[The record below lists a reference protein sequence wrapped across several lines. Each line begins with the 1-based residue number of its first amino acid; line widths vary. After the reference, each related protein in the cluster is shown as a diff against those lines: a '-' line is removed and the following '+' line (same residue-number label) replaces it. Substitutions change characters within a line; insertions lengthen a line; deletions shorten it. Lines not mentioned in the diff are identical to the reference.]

1 MRRAACQP
9 RCARFVSPPSTLRT
23 LPAQLCFAHP
33 SSAFFL
39 RQCRAL
45 APEPQTSRS
54 CKFRA
59 ATFNFRL
66 STLYGLEYRLMATS
80 PIKFGT
86 SGWRGLIADDF
97 TFANVRLAVTAI
109 AEHAKAKA
117 KEPTILVGYDTRFYS
132 EEFSQ
137 LAVDILQHHAVRTLL
152 CETFT
157 PTPAVAFEIMR
168 RKLDGA
174 INFTASHNPAQY
186 HGLKFSSSD
195 AGPALPE
202 VTKDIEARAAQL
214 AANGGVPPLPPGAS
228 NSGLGE
234 KVNLRENYLKRLEE
248 LVQFEILRK
257 AKPSLVVDVLH
268 GCGAG
273 YLDRILSDHGVTVHA
288 MRTERDCLFDGTGPD
303 VSEENLAPLRK
314 AVVDSKATAGLAT
327 DGDADRFGI
336 VDRDGTWIQ
345 PNLILALV
353 YDYLVETRKWNM
365 PAARSVATTQ
375 MIDAAAK
382 SHGQT
387 VYQTP
392 VGFKYIGQLIR
403 EDKIALGG
411 EESAGLTIRGH
422 IPEKD
427 GILACLLMAEM
438 IAARGASIG
447 EQVRA
452 MYKKLGRE
460 FWPVREN
467 LHLSD
472 EQKANAV
479 KRVAVDAS
487 TLAGRKV
494 ISIDRTDG
502 AKFVLDDG
510 SWMLLRLSGTEP
522 LLRLY
527 VEAESAGASAQ
538 LTRDA
543 SAWVLK
549 N

>member
-1 MRRAACQP
+1 M
-9 RCARFVSPPSTLRT
+9 T
-23 LPAQLCFAHP
+23 
-33 SSAFFL
+33 
-39 RQCRAL
+39 
-45 APEPQTSRS
+45 
-54 CKFRA
+54 
-59 ATFNFRL
+59 
-66 STLYGLEYRLMATS
+66 TS

-97 TFANVRLAVTAI
+97 TFQNVRLAVTAI
-109 AEHAKAKA
+109 AEHVKTKAKV
-117 KEPTILVGYDTRFYS
+117 PTILVGYDTRFYS

-137 LAVDILQHHAVRTLL
+137 LAVDILQAHGVKTLL

-157 PTPAVAFEIMR
+157 PTPAVAYEIQR

-174 INFTASHNPAQY
+174 INFTASHNPAPY
-186 HGLKFSSSD
+186 HGLKFSSAD

-202 VTKDIEARAAQL
+202 VTKDIEARVVKL
-214 AANGGVPPLPPGAS
+214 LEKGGVPALPAAGKPKKDA
-228 NSGLGE
+228 GE
-234 KVNLRENYLKRLEE
+234 RVNLRENYLKRIEE
-248 LVQFEILRK
+248 LVRFDVLRK
-257 AKPSLVVDVLH
+257 GKTKFVVDALH

-273 YLDRILSDHGVTVHA
+273 YLDRALSEHGVLGPA
-288 MRTERDCLFDGTGPD
+288 LRLDRDCLFDGTGPD

-314 AVVDSKATAGLAT
+314 AVKESGATAGLAT

-336 VDRDGTWIQ
+336 VDHDGAWIQ
-345 PNLILALV
+345 PNNILALL

-375 MIDAAAK
+375 MVDAAAK
-382 SHGQT
+382 AHGQT
-387 VYQTP
+387 TYQTP

-411 EESAGLTIRGH
+411 EESAGITIRGH
-422 IPEKD
+422 VPEKD
-427 GILACLLMAEM
+427 GILACLLVAEM

-447 EQVRA
+447 EQLRR
-452 MYKKLGRE
+452 MFKKLGRE

-479 KRVAVDAS
+479 KKVAVDVS
-487 TLAGRKV
+487 TLLGRRV
-494 ISIDRTDG
+494 VSIDRTDG
-502 AKFVLDDG
+502 AKFVFDDG

-527 VEAESAGASAQ
+527 VEADSAAGSGKLVKEATKWI
-538 LTRDA
+538 LEG
-543 SAWVLK
+543 
-549 N
+549 

>member
-1 MRRAACQP
+1 M
-9 RCARFVSPPSTLRT
+9 S
-23 LPAQLCFAHP
+23 
-33 SSAFFL
+33 
-39 RQCRAL
+39 
-45 APEPQTSRS
+45 
-54 CKFRA
+54 
-59 ATFNFRL
+59 N
-66 STLYGLEYRLMATS
+66 S

-109 AEHAKAKA
+109 AEHVKAKAKA
-117 KEPTILVGYDTRFYS
+117 PAILVGYDTRFYS

-137 LAVDILQHHAVRTLL
+137 LAVDILQQRGIRTLL

-186 HGLKFSSSD
+186 HGLKFSSAD

-202 VTKDIEARAAQL
+202 VTKDIEARVAKMIAKDGSFPMSHAA
-214 AANGGVPPLPPGAS
+214 AS
-228 NSGLGE
+228 HGTKSASE

-248 LVQFEILRK
+248 LVHFETLRK
-257 AKPSLVVDVLH
+257 AKLSLVVDALH

-273 YLDRILSDHGVTVHA
+273 YLDRTLTDHGITVKS
-288 MRTERDCLFDGTGPD
+288 MRAERDCLFDGTGPD

-353 YDYLVETRKWNM
+353 YDYLVETRKWKM

-375 MIDAAAK
+375 MIDAVAK
-382 SHGQT
+382 MHGQT
-387 VYQTP
+387 VHQTP

-427 GILACLLMAEM
+427 GILACLLVAEM

-447 EQVRA
+447 DQVRA

-494 ISIDRTDG
+494 VSIDRTDG

-510 SWMLLRLSGTEP
+510 SWMLVRLSGTEP

-527 VEAESAGASAQ
+527 VEAESAAASAE
-538 LTRDA
+538 LTRET
-543 SAWVLK
+543 SQWVLQ

>member
-1 MRRAACQP
+1 M
-9 RCARFVSPPSTLRT
+9 ST
-23 LPAQLCFAHP
+23 
-33 SSAFFL
+33 SAG
-39 RQCRAL
+39 
-45 APEPQTSRS
+45 
-54 CKFRA
+54 
-59 ATFNFRL
+59 L
-66 STLYGLEYRLMATS
+66 STTS

-86 SGWRGLIADDF
+86 SGWRGVIAEDF
-97 TFANVRLAVTAI
+97 TFASVRLALTAI
-109 AEHAKAKA
+109 AEHVKAKSQQ
-117 KEPTILVGYDTRFYS
+117 PSILVGYDTRFYS

-137 LAVDILQHHAVRTLL
+137 LAVDILQHHGIRALL

-157 PTPAVAFEIMR
+157 PTPAVAYEIMR

-202 VTKDIEARAAQL
+202 ITKDIEARAAQI
-214 AANGGVPPLPPGAS
+214 AANGGAPPLPHSATNVKPS
-228 NSGLGE
+228 ES
-234 KVNLRENYLKRLEE
+234 VNLRENYLKRLEE
-248 LVQFEILRK
+248 LVRFDTLGK
-257 AKPSLVVDVLH
+257 ANVKFSVDALH

-273 YLDRILSDHGVTVHA
+273 YLDRTLSDHGVAVEA
-288 MRTERDCLFDGTGPD
+288 IRTERDCLFDGTGPD

-314 AVVDSKATAGLAT
+314 AVSDSKARAGLAT

-353 YDYLVETRKWNM
+353 YDYLVETRQWRM

-375 MIDAAAK
+375 MIDAVAK
-382 SHGQT
+382 SHGQS
-387 VYQTP
+387 VHQTP

-427 GILACLLMAEM
+427 GILACLLVAEM

-447 EQVRA
+447 EQIRA
-452 MYKKLGRE
+452 MYKKLGQE

-467 LHLSD
+467 LHLGD

-479 KRVAVDAS
+479 RKVAVDSS
-487 TLAGRKV
+487 TLLGRKV
-494 ISIDRTDG
+494 VSIDRTDG
-502 AKFVLDDG
+502 AKFVFEDG
-510 SWMLLRLSGTEP
+510 SWVLLRLSGTEP

-527 VEAESAGASAQ
+527 VEAESAAASAK
-538 LTRDA
+538 LTSEA
-543 SAWVLK
+543 TKWVLQS
-549 N
+549 

>member
-1 MRRAACQP
+1 
-9 RCARFVSPPSTLRT
+9 
-23 LPAQLCFAHP
+23 
-33 SSAFFL
+33 
-39 RQCRAL
+39 
-45 APEPQTSRS
+45 
-54 CKFRA
+54 
-59 ATFNFRL
+59 
-66 STLYGLEYRLMATS
+66 MAVS

-109 AEHAKAKA
+109 AEHVKSKASR
-117 KEPTILVGYDTRFYS
+117 PTILVGYDTRFYS

-137 LAVDILQHHAVRTLL
+137 LAVDILEHRGIRTLL

-186 HGLKFSSSD
+186 HGLKFSSAD

-202 VTKDIEARAAQL
+202 VTKDIEARVAEMISKDGPNPVSHGPGMRGKNSL
-214 AANGGVPPLPPGAS
+214 A
-228 NSGLGE
+228 E
-234 KVNLRENYLKRLEE
+234 KVNLRESYLKRLEE
-248 LVQFEILRK
+248 FVDFGTLAR
-257 AKPSLVVDVLH
+257 AKSKFIVDALH

-273 YLDRILSDHGVTVHA
+273 YLDRTLADHGIHVQA
-288 MRTERDCLFDGTGPD
+288 LRTDRDCLFDGTGPD
-303 VSEENLAPLRK
+303 VSEENLVPLRR
-314 AVVDSKATAGLAT
+314 AVADSGATAGLAT

-353 YDYLVETRKWNM
+353 YDYLLETRNWNM

-382 SHGQT
+382 SRGQT
-387 VYQTP
+387 VFQTP

-427 GILACLLMAEM
+427 GILACLLVAEM
-438 IAARGASIG
+438 IAARGASIR

-452 MYKKLGRE
+452 MFRKLGRE

-467 LHLSD
+467 LHLTD
-472 EQKANAV
+472 EQKANAI
-479 KRVAVDAS
+479 KKVAVDAS
-487 TLAGRKV
+487 TLLGRKV
-494 ISIDRTDG
+494 VSTDRTDG
-502 AKFVLDDG
+502 AKFVFEDG

-527 VEAESAGASAQ
+527 VEAESAAASAK
-538 LTRDA
+538 LTSEATR
-543 SAWVLK
+543 WVLE

>member
-1 MRRAACQP
+1 M
-9 RCARFVSPPSTLRT
+9 TI
-23 LPAQLCFAHP
+23 
-33 SSAFFL
+33 
-39 RQCRAL
+39 
-45 APEPQTSRS
+45 
-54 CKFRA
+54 
-59 ATFNFRL
+59 
-66 STLYGLEYRLMATS
+66 S

-109 AEHAKAKA
+109 AEHVKTKV
-117 KEPTILVGYDTRFYS
+117 KQPTVLVGYDTRFYS

-137 LAVDILQHHAVRTLL
+137 LAVNILQHHGIRTLL

-157 PTPAVAFEIMR
+157 PTPAIAYEIMR

-186 HGLKFSSSD
+186 HGLKFSSAD

-202 VTKDIEARAAQL
+202 VTKDIEARVAKRIAKDGPFPMSPAAADL
-214 AANGGVPPLPPGAS
+214 EK
-228 NSGLGE
+228 NSSGE

-248 LVQFEILRK
+248 VVRFDTLCK
-257 AKPSLVVDVLH
+257 AKSKFVVDALH
-268 GCGAG
+268 GCGTG
-273 YLDRILSDHGVTVHA
+273 YLDRTLTDHGVAVQA
-288 MRTERDCLFDGTGPD
+288 LRTERDCLFDGTGPD

-314 AVVDSKATAGLAT
+314 AVTDSKATAGLAT

-336 VDRDGTWIQ
+336 VDSDGAWIQ

-353 YDYLVETRKWNM
+353 YDYLVETRKWKM

-375 MIDAAAK
+375 MIDAIAK
-382 SHGQT
+382 FHGQT
-387 VYQTP
+387 TYQTP

-422 IPEKD
+422 VPEKD
-427 GILACLLMAEM
+427 GILACLLVAEM

-447 EQVRA
+447 EQIRA
-452 MYKKLGRE
+452 MFKKLGRE

-467 LHLSD
+467 LHLND
-472 EQKANAV
+472 EQKANAI
-479 KRVAVDAS
+479 KKVAVDAS
-487 TLAGRKV
+487 TLLGRKV
-494 ISIDRTDG
+494 VSIDRTDG
-502 AKFVLDDG
+502 AKFVFDDG
-510 SWMLLRLSGTEP
+510 TWILLRLSGTEP

-527 VEAESAGASAQ
+527 VEAESTGASAK
-538 LTRDA
+538 LTSEA
-543 SAWVLK
+543 TKWVLQH
-549 N
+549 

>member
-1 MRRAACQP
+1 M
-9 RCARFVSPPSTLRT
+9 T
-23 LPAQLCFAHP
+23 
-33 SSAFFL
+33 
-39 RQCRAL
+39 
-45 APEPQTSRS
+45 
-54 CKFRA
+54 
-59 ATFNFRL
+59 
-66 STLYGLEYRLMATS
+66 TS

-86 SGWRGLIADDF
+86 SGWRGVIADEF
-97 TFANVRLAVTAI
+97 TFANVRLAVSAI
-109 AEHAKAKA
+109 AEHVKTKA
-117 KEPTILVGYDTRFYS
+117 EQPTILVGYDTRFFS

-137 LAVDILQHHAVRTLL
+137 LAVDILQQQGIRTLL

-174 INFTASHNPAQY
+174 INFTASHNPANY
-186 HGLKFSSSD
+186 HGLKFSSAD

-202 VTKDIEARAAQL
+202 VTKDIEARVAKMIAKDGPFPMSP
-214 AANGGVPPLPPGAS
+214 AVKSHGKESSA
-228 NSGLGE
+228 E
-234 KVNLRENYLKRLEE
+234 KVNLREKYLKRLEE
-248 LVQFEILRK
+248 LVHFDTLRQGK
-257 AKPSLVVDVLH
+257 SKFVVDALH

-273 YLDRILSDHGVTVHA
+273 YLDRTLADHGVAAQA
-288 MRTERDCLFDGTGPD
+288 MRTGRDCLFDGTGPD
-303 VSEENLAPLRK
+303 VSEENLGPLRK

-336 VDRDGTWIQ
+336 VDSDGTWIQ

-353 YDYLVETRKWNM
+353 YDYLVETRKWKM

-427 GILACLLMAEM
+427 GILACLLVAEM
-438 IAARGASIG
+438 LASRGASIG

-452 MYKKLGRE
+452 MFKKLGRA

-479 KRVAVDAS
+479 KKMAVDAS
-487 TLAGRKV
+487 TLLGRKV
-494 ISIDRTDG
+494 VSIDRTDG

-527 VEAESAGASAQ
+527 VEADTA
-538 LTRDA
+538 DA
-543 SAWVLK
+543 SAKLTREATKWVLQS
-549 N
+549 

>member
-1 MRRAACQP
+1 
-9 RCARFVSPPSTLRT
+9 
-23 LPAQLCFAHP
+23 
-33 SSAFFL
+33 
-39 RQCRAL
+39 
-45 APEPQTSRS
+45 
-54 CKFRA
+54 
-59 ATFNFRL
+59 
-66 STLYGLEYRLMATS
+66 MATSPMTAS

-109 AEHAKAKA
+109 AEHIKSKKKDAAV
-117 KEPTILVGYDTRFYS
+117 LVGYDTRFYS

-137 LAVDILQHHAVRTLL
+137 LAVEILQQNGLHTLL

-157 PTPAVAFEIMR
+157 PTPAIAYEILR
-168 RKLDGA
+168 RKLDA
-174 INFTASHNPAQY
+174 AVNFTASHNPAQY

-202 VTKDIEARAAQL
+202 VTKDIEARAAKIIAKEGPL
-214 AANGGVPPLPPGAS
+214 AFSHDAQS
-228 NSGLGE
+228 HRSSEKHGE
-234 KVNLRENYLKRLEE
+234 IVNLRANFLQRLEE
-248 LVQFEILRK
+248 LVRFDVLGKSR
-257 AKPSLVVDVLH
+257 SRFVVDLLH

-273 YLDRILSDHGVTVHA
+273 YLDKAMVDHGVTVQA
-288 MRTERDCLFDGTGPD
+288 LRTNRDCLFDGTGPD

-314 AVVDSKATAGLAT
+314 VVLDSKAAAGLAT

-336 VDRDGTWIQ
+336 IDRDGSWIS
-345 PNLILALV
+345 PNQILALV
-353 YDYLVETRKWNM
+353 YDYLLETRGWNL
-365 PAARSVATTQ
+365 PAARSVATSQ

-382 SHGQT
+382 ARGQT
-387 VYQTP
+387 TYQTP

-427 GILACLLMAEM
+427 GILACLLVAEM
-438 IAARGASIG
+438 IAARDVSLK
-447 EQVRA
+447 EQIQQLF
-452 MYKKLGRE
+452 KKIGRE
-460 FWPVREN
+460 FWPLREN

-472 EQKANAV
+472 EQKANAI
-479 KRVAVDAS
+479 KKVAVDAS
-487 TLAGRKV
+487 TLLGRKV
-494 ISIDRTDG
+494 VSVDRTDG
-502 AKFVLDDG
+502 AKFAFDDG

-527 VEAESAGASAQ
+527 VEAESPAASERLAREA
-538 LTRDA
+538 TK
-543 SAWVLK
+543 WVLG

>member
-1 MRRAACQP
+1 M
-9 RCARFVSPPSTLRT
+9 ST
-23 LPAQLCFAHP
+23 
-33 SSAFFL
+33 SAV
-39 RQCRAL
+39 
-45 APEPQTSRS
+45 PGTD
-54 CKFRA
+54 
-59 ATFNFRL
+59 
-66 STLYGLEYRLMATS
+66 S

-86 SGWRGLIADDF
+86 SGWRGVIADDF
-97 TFANVRLAVTAI
+97 TFANVRLALTAI
-109 AEHAKAKA
+109 AEHVKAKV
-117 KEPTILVGYDTRFYS
+117 KQPSILVGYDTRFYS

-137 LAVDILQHHAVRTLL
+137 LAVDILQHQGIRALL

-157 PTPAVAFEIMR
+157 PTPAVAFETMR

-174 INFTASHNPAQY
+174 ITFTASHNPAQY
-186 HGLKFSSSD
+186 HGLKYSSAD

-202 VTKDIEARAAQL
+202 VTKDIEARVAKIIAKDGPSPTSATAAPHTQH
-214 AANGGVPPLPPGAS
+214 AS
-228 NSGLGE
+228 AE

-248 LVQFEILRK
+248 LVHFEVLQTANVK
-257 AKPSLVVDVLH
+257 FVVDALH

-273 YLDRILSDHGVTVHA
+273 YLDRTLSDHGVAVEA
-288 MRTERDCLFDGTGPD
+288 IRTERDCLFGGTGPD

-314 AVVDSKATAGLAT
+314 AVLDSGATAGLAT

-353 YDYLVETRKWNM
+353 YDYLVETREWKM

-375 MIDAAAK
+375 MIDAVAK
-382 SHGQT
+382 FHGQT
-387 VYQTP
+387 VFQTP

-427 GILACLLMAEM
+427 GILACLLVAEM
-438 IAARGASIG
+438 IAARGASIA
-447 EQVRA
+447 EQIRG
-452 MYKKLGRE
+452 MFQKLGRE

-467 LHLSD
+467 LHLTD

-487 TLAGRKV
+487 TLLGRKV
-494 ISIDRTDG
+494 VSIDRTDG
-502 AKFVLDDG
+502 AKFLFEDG

-543 SAWVLK
+543 SAWVL
-549 N
+549 NN

>member
-1 MRRAACQP
+1 M
-9 RCARFVSPPSTLRT
+9 S
-23 LPAQLCFAHP
+23 
-33 SSAFFL
+33 
-39 RQCRAL
+39 
-45 APEPQTSRS
+45 
-54 CKFRA
+54 
-59 ATFNFRL
+59 N
-66 STLYGLEYRLMATS
+66 S

-109 AEHAKAKA
+109 AEHVKAKAKA
-117 KEPTILVGYDTRFYS
+117 PTILVGYDTRFYS

-137 LAVDILQHHAVRTLL
+137 LAVDVLQQHQIRTLL
-152 CETFT
+152 CETFQ
-157 PTPAVAFEIMR
+157 PTPAIAFEIMR
-168 RKLDGA
+168 RKLDAA

-186 HGLKFSSSD
+186 HGLKFSSAD

-202 VTKDIEARAAQL
+202 VTKDIEARVAKMFGKDGPFPMSPAATSRGKTS
-214 AANGGVPPLPPGAS
+214 A
-228 NSGLGE
+228 GE
-234 KVNLRENYLKRLEE
+234 KVNLRENYLKRLEG
-248 LVQFEILRK
+248 LVQFETLRK
-257 AKPSLVVDVLH
+257 AKPSLVVDALH

-273 YLDRILSDHGVTVHA
+273 YLDRTLTDHGVAVQS

-303 VSEENLAPLRK
+303 VSEENLVPLRK
-314 AVVDSKATAGLAT
+314 TVVDSKATAGLAT

-353 YDYLVETRKWNM
+353 YDYLVETRKWKM

-375 MIDAAAK
+375 MIDAVAK
-382 SHGQT
+382 LHGQT
-387 VYQTP
+387 VHQTP
-392 VGFKYIGQLIR
+392 VGFK
-403 EDKIALGG
+403 
-411 EESAGLTIRGH
+411 
-422 IPEKD
+422 
-427 GILACLLMAEM
+427 
-438 IAARGASIG
+438 SIG

-460 FWPVREN
+460 YWPVREN

-479 KRVAVDAS
+479 ERVAVDSS

-527 VEAESAGASAQ
+527 VEAESAAASAK
-538 LTRDA
+538 LTREA
-543 SAWVLK
+543 SQWVLQ

>member
-1 MRRAACQP
+1 MSA
-9 RCARFVSPPSTLRT
+9 SPKT
-23 LPAQLCFAHP
+23 
-33 SSAFFL
+33 
-39 RQCRAL
+39 
-45 APEPQTSRS
+45 AP
-54 CKFRA
+54 
-59 ATFNFRL
+59 
-66 STLYGLEYRLMATS
+66 S

-109 AEHAKAKA
+109 AEHINARTKN
-117 KEPTILVGYDTRFYS
+117 PTVLVGYDTRFYS

-137 LAVDILQHHAVRTLL
+137 LAVEILQQHKIHTLL

-157 PTPAVAFEIMR
+157 PTPAIAYEIMR

-202 VTKDIEARAAQL
+202 VTKDIEARVVKIIEKDGPFPAA
-214 AANGGVPPLPPGAS
+214 ARAS
-228 NSGLGE
+228 HSSKDGKRE
-234 KVNLRENYLKRLEE
+234 TVNLREAYLKRLEE
-248 LVQFEILRK
+248 LVRFDVLRK
-257 AKPSLVVDVLH
+257 AKCRFVVDALH

-273 YLDRILSDHGVTVHA
+273 YLDRALADHGVQIEA
-288 MRTERDCLFDGTGPD
+288 MRANRDCLFDGTGPD
-303 VSEENLAPLRK
+303 VSEENLAPLTK
-314 AVVDSKATAGLAT
+314 AVRDSGATAGLAT

-336 VDRDGTWIQ
+336 IDSDGTWVS
-345 PNLILALV
+345 PNQILALV

-365 PAARSVATTQ
+365 AAARSVATSQ
-375 MIDAAAK
+375 MIDATAK
-382 SHGQT
+382 ARGQST
-387 VYQTP
+387 YQTP

-422 IPEKD
+422 VPEKD
-427 GILACLLMAEM
+427 GILACLLVAEM
-438 IAARGASIG
+438 LAARGGSLK
-447 EQVRA
+447 EQIQA
-452 MYKKLGRE
+452 LFKKIGRE
-460 FWPVREN
+460 FWPLREN

-487 TLAGRKV
+487 TLLGRKV
-494 ISIDRTDG
+494 VSMDRTDG
-502 AKFVLDDG
+502 AKFVFDDG
-510 SWMLLRLSGTEP
+510 TWMLLRLSGTEP

-527 VEAESAGASAQ
+527 VEADSAAASGRLAREA
-538 LTRDA
+538 TE
-543 SAWVLK
+543 WVLK
-549 N
+549 G

>member
-1 MRRAACQP
+1 MTAAKI
-9 RCARFVSPPSTLRT
+9 ASPV
-23 LPAQLCFAHP
+23 
-33 SSAFFL
+33 
-39 RQCRAL
+39 
-45 APEPQTSRS
+45 
-54 CKFRA
+54 
-59 ATFNFRL
+59 
-66 STLYGLEYRLMATS
+66 
-80 PIKFGT
+80 KFGT

-97 TFANVRLAVTAI
+97 TFASVRLAVTAI
-109 AEHAKAKA
+109 AEHINAKWAKAKGGKGA
-117 KEPTILVGYDTRFYS
+117 KANAPTVLVGYDTRFYS

-137 LAVDILQHHAVRTLL
+137 LAVEILQQNKIRTLL

-157 PTPAVAFEIMR
+157 PTPAIAFEIIR

-202 VTKDIEARAAQL
+202 VTKDIETRAAQL
-214 AANGGVPPLPPGAS
+214 AAKGGVPALSHDAS
-228 NSGLGE
+228 KSARGE
-234 KVNLRENYLKRLEE
+234 KVNLRENYLKRIEG
-248 LVQFEILRK
+248 LVDFEILRK
-257 AKPSLVVDVLH
+257 AKPSLVVDALH

-273 YLDRILSDHGVTVHA
+273 YLDRTLTDHGVTVQS
-288 MRTERDCLFDGTGPD
+288 MRAERDCLFDGTGPD

-336 VDRDGTWIQ
+336 VDGDGTWIQ
-345 PNLILALV
+345 PNLVLALV

-382 SHGQT
+382 SHRQT
-387 VYQTP
+387 VHQTP

-427 GILACLLMAEM
+427 GILACLLVAEM
-438 IAARGASIG
+438 LAARAASIG
-447 EQVRA
+447 EQVRT
-452 MYKKLGRE
+452 MFKKLGRE

-479 KRVAVDAS
+479 KKVAVDAS
-487 TLAGRKV
+487 TLIGRKV
-494 ISIDRTDG
+494 VSIDRQDG
-502 AKFVLDDG
+502 A
-510 SWMLLRLSGTEP
+510 
-522 LLRLY
+522 
-527 VEAESAGASAQ
+527 
-538 LTRDA
+538 
-543 SAWVLK
+543 

>member
-1 MRRAACQP
+1 M
-9 RCARFVSPPSTLRT
+9 STGTGLST
-23 LPAQLCFAHP
+23 P
-33 SSAFFL
+33 SS
-39 RQCRAL
+39 
-45 APEPQTSRS
+45 
-54 CKFRA
+54 
-59 ATFNFRL
+59 
-66 STLYGLEYRLMATS
+66 
-80 PIKFGT
+80 IKFGT
-86 SGWRGLIADDF
+86 SGWRGVIADDF
-97 TFANVRLAVTAI
+97 TFANVRLALTAI
-109 AEHAKAKA
+109 AEHVKAKA
-117 KEPTILVGYDTRFYS
+117 AHPTILVGYDTRFYS

-137 LAVDILQHHAVRTLL
+137 LAVDILQHHGIRALL

-157 PTPAVAFEIMR
+157 PTPAVAYEIMR

-174 INFTASHNPAQY
+174 VNFTASHNPAQY
-186 HGLKFSSSD
+186 HGLKFSSAD

-202 VTKDIEARAAQL
+202 ITKDIEARASQI
-214 AANGGVPPLPPGAS
+214 AAKGGVPSLPHSATKVQPS
-228 NSGLGE
+228 E
-234 KVNLRENYLKRLEE
+234 KVNLRQNYLKRLEE
-248 LVQFEILRK
+248 LVRFETLKRTNVK
-257 AKPSLVVDVLH
+257 FVVDALH

-273 YLDRILSDHGVTVHA
+273 YLDRTLSDNGVGVA
-288 MRTERDCLFDGTGPD
+288 AIRTDRDCLFDGTGPD

-314 AVVDSKATAGLAT
+314 AVTDSKATAGLAT

-336 VDRDGTWIQ
+336 IDRDGTWIQ

-353 YDYLVETRKWNM
+353 YDYLVETRQWKM

-375 MIDAAAK
+375 MIDAVAK

-387 VYQTP
+387 IHQTP

-427 GILACLLMAEM
+427 GILACLLVAEM

-447 EQVRA
+447 EQIRA

-479 KRVAVDAS
+479 RKVGVDSS
-487 TLAGRKV
+487 TLLGRKIV
-494 ISIDRTDG
+494 SIDRTDG
-502 AKFVLDDG
+502 AKFVFEDG
-510 SWMLLRLSGTEP
+510 SWILLRLSGTEP

-527 VEAESAGASAQ
+527 VEADSAAASAK
-538 LTRDA
+538 LA
-543 SAWVLK
+543 SEATKWVLQG
-549 N
+549 